1 MCLAFLLI
9 LISGNIFILSMTFS
23 LIFIGGNSFVFLCTF
38 LFMIIA
44 ALFFVGGVASFFWA
58 VGATLAGPSSVADY
72 LQLFAAL
79 AWCIANFATAWS
91 MHRRPDAITLKNAKL
106 SRV

>member
-1 MCLAFLLI
+1 MEVVDVRGYANNNGNEMAEKVNRSDYVSLAMQF
-9 LISGNIFILSMTFS
+9 
-23 LIFIGGNSFVFLCTF
+23 
-38 LFMIIA
+38 
-44 ALFFVGGVASFFWA
+44 VASFFWA

>member
-1 MCLAFLLI
+1 MIRVHLSGRHSMEVAGTKTACSERISLAMQF
-9 LISGNIFILSMTFS
+9 
-23 LIFIGGNSFVFLCTF
+23 
-38 LFMIIA
+38 
-44 ALFFVGGVASFFWA
+44 VASFFWA